1 MKTILKCKWAVSLCL
16 ATLLMA
22 ACSTE
27 ETNVPPLAENES
39 SKLISALEIVNQ
51 ELMND
56 TAKVSADI
64 ELQLTILDSE
74 ELQTECKTI
83 ARDIINGQGDNNNST
98 VDKILELFED
108 VLKQYPE
115 ESKDVAFVI
124 GKYTEIIDQSDEL
137 TEEEKMVLKSTFAT
151 ALCSSKYWEDN
162 MQ

>member
-56 TAKVSADI
+56 TAKVQMKSWD
-64 ELQLTILDSE
+64 
-74 ELQTECKTI
+74 
-83 ARDIINGQGDNNNST
+83 QGDGNDSN

-108 VLKQYPE
+108 VQKQYPE

-124 GKYTEIIDQSDEL
+124 DKYIEIIDQSDEL
-137 TEEEKMVLKSTFAT
+137 TKDEKMVLKPAFAAVLYSTKF
-151 ALCSSKYWEDN
+151 WDDN
-162 MQ
+162 IQ

>member
-1 MKTILKCKWAVSLCL
+1 MKTILKCKWAVGLCL

-56 TAKVSADI
+56 TAKV
-64 ELQLTILDSE
+64 
-74 ELQTECKTI
+74 QT
-83 ARDIINGQGDNNNST
+83 RSWGQGDGNDSN

-115 ESKDVAFVI
+115 ESKDVAFII

>member
-56 TAKVSADI
+56 TAKV
-64 ELQLTILDSE
+64 
-74 ELQTECKTI
+74 QTRSC
-83 ARDIINGQGDNNNST
+83 GQGDGNDSN

-108 VLKQYPE
+108 VLEQYPE

-124 GKYTEIIDQSDEL
+124 DKYIEIIDQSDEL
-137 TEEEKMVLKSTFAT
+137 TEEEKMVLKPAFAAVLYSTKF
-151 ALCSSKYWEDN
+151 WDDN
-162 MQ
+162 I

>member
-1 MKTILKCKWAVSLCL
+1 
-16 ATLLMA
+16 MA

-51 ELMND
+51 ELMTD
-56 TAKVSADI
+56 TAKV
-64 ELQLTILDSE
+64 
-74 ELQTECKTI
+74 QT
-83 ARDIINGQGDNNNST
+83 RSWGQGDGNDSN

-124 GKYTEIIDQSDEL
+124 DKYIEIIDQSDEL
-137 TEEEKMVLKSTFAT
+137 T
-151 ALCSSKYWEDN
+151 
-162 MQ
+162 

>member
-56 TAKVSADI
+56 TAKV
-64 ELQLTILDSE
+64 
-74 ELQTECKTI
+74 QT
-83 ARDIINGQGDNNNST
+83 RSWGQGDGNDSN

-124 GKYTEIIDQSDEL
+124 DKYIEIH
-137 TEEEKMVLKSTFAT
+137 
-151 ALCSSKYWEDN
+151 
-162 MQ
+162 

>member
-51 ELMND
+51 ELMTD
-56 TAKVSADI
+56 TAKVQTRS
-64 ELQLTILDSE
+64 LDE
-74 ELQTECKTI
+74 
-83 ARDIINGQGDNNNST
+83 GDGNDSN

-108 VLKQYPE
+108 VLEQYPE

-124 GKYTEIIDQSDEL
+124 DKYTEIIEQSDEL
-137 TEEEKMVLKSTFAT
+137 TEEEKMALKPAFAAVLYSTKF
-151 ALCSSKYWEDN
+151 WDDN
-162 MQ
+162 I

>member
-56 TAKVSADI
+56 TAKVQMKSWD
-64 ELQLTILDSE
+64 
-74 ELQTECKTI
+74 
-83 ARDIINGQGDNNNST
+83 QGDGNDSN

-115 ESKDVAFVI
+115 ESKDVAFII

>member
-51 ELMND
+51 ELMTD
-56 TAKVSADI
+56 TAKVQTRSWD
-64 ELQLTILDSE
+64 EGDGNDS
-74 ELQTECKTI
+74 
-83 ARDIINGQGDNNNST
+83 N

-108 VLKQYPE
+108 VLEQYPE

-124 GKYTEIIDQSDEL
+124 DKYTEIIDQSDEL
-137 TEEEKMVLKSTFAT
+137 TKEEKMALKPAFAAVLYSTKF
-151 ALCSSKYWEDN
+151 WDDN
-162 MQ
+162 I

>member
-56 TAKVSADI
+56 TAKVQMKSWD
-64 ELQLTILDSE
+64 
-74 ELQTECKTI
+74 
-83 ARDIINGQGDNNNST
+83 QGDGNDSN

-124 GKYTEIIDQSDEL
+124 DKYIEIIDQSDEL

>member
-51 ELMND
+51 ELMTD
-56 TAKVSADI
+56 TTKV
-64 ELQLTILDSE
+64 
-74 ELQTECKTI
+74 QT
-83 ARDIINGQGDNNNST
+83 RSWGQGDGNDSN

-124 GKYTEIIDQSDEL
+124 DKYIEIIDQSDEL
-137 TEEEKMVLKSTFAT
+137 KIGRASCRERV
-151 ALCSSKYWEDN
+151 
-162 MQ
+162 

>member
-1 MKTILKCKWAVSLCL
+1 MKTILKCKWAVGLCL

-51 ELMND
+51 ELMTD
-56 TAKVSADI
+56 TAKVQMKSWD
-64 ELQLTILDSE
+64 
-74 ELQTECKTI
+74 
-83 ARDIINGQGDNNNST
+83 QGDGNDSN

-115 ESKDVAFVI
+115 ESKDVAFII

>member
-39 SKLISALEIVNQ
+39 SKLISALEIFNQ
-51 ELMND
+51 ELMTD
-56 TAKVSADI
+56 TAKVQTRSWD
-64 ELQLTILDSE
+64 EGDGNDS
-74 ELQTECKTI
+74 
-83 ARDIINGQGDNNNST
+83 N

-108 VLKQYPE
+108 VLEQYPE

-124 GKYTEIIDQSDEL
+124 DKYIEIIDQSDEL
-137 TEEEKMVLKSTFAT
+137 TEEEKMALKPAFAAVLYNTKF
-151 ALCSSKYWEDN
+151 WDDN
-162 MQ
+162 I

>member
-27 ETNVPPLAENES
+27 ETNVPPLAKNES

-56 TAKVSADI
+56 TTKV
-64 ELQLTILDSE
+64 
-74 ELQTECKTI
+74 QT
-83 ARDIINGQGDNNNST
+83 RSWDQGDGNDSN

-124 GKYTEIIDQSDEL
+124 DKYIEIIDQSDEL
-137 TEEEKMVLKSTFAT
+137 TKDEKMVLKPAFAVVLYSTKF
-151 ALCSSKYWEDN
+151 WDDN
-162 MQ
+162 I

>member
-51 ELMND
+51 ELMTD
-56 TAKVSADI
+56 TANVQMKSWD
-64 ELQLTILDSE
+64 
-74 ELQTECKTI
+74 
-83 ARDIINGQGDNNNST
+83 QGDGNDSN

-108 VLKQYPE
+108 VLEQYPE

-124 GKYTEIIDQSDEL
+124 DKYIEIH
-137 TEEEKMVLKSTFAT
+137 
-151 ALCSSKYWEDN
+151 
-162 MQ
+162 

>member
-51 ELMND
+51 ELMTD
-56 TAKVSADI
+56 TAKVQTRS
-64 ELQLTILDSE
+64 LDE
-74 ELQTECKTI
+74 
-83 ARDIINGQGDNNNST
+83 GDGNDSN

-108 VLKQYPE
+108 VLEQYPE

-124 GKYTEIIDQSDEL
+124 DKYTEIIDQSDEL
-137 TEEEKMVLKSTFAT
+137 TEEEKMALKSAFAAVLYST
-151 ALCSSKYWEDN
+151 KFWDDN
-162 MQ
+162 I

>member
-56 TAKVSADI
+56 TAKV
-64 ELQLTILDSE
+64 
-74 ELQTECKTI
+74 QT
-83 ARDIINGQGDNNNST
+83 RSWGQGDGNDSN

>member
-51 ELMND
+51 ELMTD
-56 TAKVSADI
+56 TTKV
-64 ELQLTILDSE
+64 
-74 ELQTECKTI
+74 QT
-83 ARDIINGQGDNNNST
+83 RSWGQGDGNDSN

-108 VLKQYPE
+108 VLEQYPE
-115 ESKDVAFVI
+115 ESKDVAFII

-137 TEEEKMVLKSTFAT
+137 TKDEKMVLKPAFAAVLYSTKF
-151 ALCSSKYWEDN
+151 WDDN
-162 MQ
+162 I